1 MVGMYLRILVL
12 IEEVTIYSPVAV
24 DVYGYKYEVLL
35 LLVRIQLCV
44 RESDDAGSLEHQAY
58 QIYGNKLVSSLRVD
72 LHGQS
77 WKTIVN
83 KEEIAFRPVGVIR
96 SSGFD
101 EKSVGPRFYT
111 FVRGVKSNNITNAL
125 TLTA

>member
-1 MVGMYLRILVL
+1 MRAYVVGMVGMYLRILIL
-12 IEEVTIYSPVAV
+12 IEEVTICFPAAV
-24 DVYGYKYEVLL
+24 DIYGYEYEVLL

-44 RESDDAGSLEHQAY
+44 RESDDAGSLKHHAD
-58 QIYGNKLVSSLRVD
+58 QIYGNKTFSSLRVD

-83 KEEIAFRPVGVIR
+83 QEEIAFRPVGVIR

-101 EKSVGPRFYT
+101 EKIVGPRF
-111 FVRGVKSNNITNAL
+111 
-125 TLTA
+125 

>member
-1 MVGMYLRILVL
+1 MVGMCLRILIL
-12 IEEVTIYSPVAV
+12 IEEVTIYFRAIV
-24 DVYGYKYEVLL
+24 DIYGYEYEVLL

-58 QIYGNKLVSSLRVD
+58 QIYGNKPVSFLRVD
-72 LHGQS
+72 HHGQS
-77 WKTIVN
+77 WKIIVN

-111 FVRGVKSNNITNAL
+111 FVRGC
-125 TLTA
+125 

>member
-1 MVGMYLRILVL
+1 MVGMYLRILIL
-12 IEEVTIYSPVAV
+12 IVTFYFRAAV
-24 DVYGYKYEVLL
+24 SIYGYEYEVL
-35 LLVRIQLCV
+35 LLVRIQICV
-44 RESDDAGSLEHQAY
+44 RESDDAGSLEHQAN

-83 KEEIAFRPVGVIR
+83 KEEIAFRPVGVMR

-101 EKSVGPRFYT
+101 EKSVGPRF
-111 FVRGVKSNNITNAL
+111 
-125 TLTA
+125 